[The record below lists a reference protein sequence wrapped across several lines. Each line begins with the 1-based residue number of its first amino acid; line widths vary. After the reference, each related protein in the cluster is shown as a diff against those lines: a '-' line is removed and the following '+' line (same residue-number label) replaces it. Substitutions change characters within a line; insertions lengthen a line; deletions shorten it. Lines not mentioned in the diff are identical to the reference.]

1 MSVLTSLLTWVRE
14 GNARRSASRSLH
26 RLSAAELADL
36 GIPTDRIYDV
46 VDEMLLMNEHRRD
59 CAVSASRAAVPAR
72 RGCLVSPARGASLT
86 VPPL

>member
-1 MSVLTSLLTWVRE
+1 MSVLTSLLTWLRK

-36 GIPTDRIYDV
+36 GIPPDRIDDV

-59 CAVSASRAAVPAR
+59 CAVSASRGGGPRQAGLPRFA
-72 RGCLVSPARGASLT
+72 GAGR
-86 VPPL
+86 